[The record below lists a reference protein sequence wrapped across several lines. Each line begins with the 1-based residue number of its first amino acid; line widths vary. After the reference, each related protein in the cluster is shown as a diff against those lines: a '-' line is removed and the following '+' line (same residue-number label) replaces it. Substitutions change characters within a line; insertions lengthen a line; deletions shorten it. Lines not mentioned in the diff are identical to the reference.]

1 MQLGLPR
8 GDPVLEE
15 LVSLP
20 PGGHE
25 AMRGTFL
32 TVYPSNGLVMAIREF
47 KISGVF
53 GVVHELST
61 PSKLLLLPLVAAAL
75 LATFTFKLYIL
86 KLSLVDPLSHCSIA
100 NKDRVLSSNNFVLS
114 LVFFIF
120 SLTLFFTC
128 F

>member
-1 MQLGLPR
+1 MSWEQVCCTLGGEVQLGLPK

-32 TVYPSNGLVMAIREF
+32 TVYPSNGLVIAIREF

-61 PSKLLLLPLVAAAL
+61 PSKLLLAAAAL
-75 LATFTFKLYIL
+75 LATFTFKLYISD
-86 KLSLVDPLSHCSIA
+86 LSLVDPLSHCSIY
-100 NKDRVLSSNNFVLS
+100 RVLSPNNFVLS
-114 LVFFIF
+114 LV
-120 SLTLFFTC
+120 
-128 F
+128 

>member
-1 MQLGLPR
+1 MSWEQVCCTLGGEVQLGLPR

-20 PGGHE
+20 PGGHD

-32 TVYPSNGLVMAIREF
+32 VAYPSNGFVIAIREF
-47 KISGVF
+47 RISGVF

-61 PSKLLLLPLVAAAL
+61 PSRVLLLTPLEAL

-86 KLSLVDPLSHCSIA
+86 KT
-100 NKDRVLSSNNFVLS
+100 
-114 LVFFIF
+114 VFG
-120 SLTLFFTC
+120 
-128 F
+128 

>member
-1 MQLGLPR
+1 MSWEQVCCTLGGEAQLGLPR

-20 PGGHE
+20 PGGHD

-32 TVYPSNGLVMAIREF
+32 TVYPSNGFVMAIREF

-61 PSKLLLLPLVAAAL
+61 PSKLPLAAPAAAMAL
-75 LATFTFKLYIL
+75 PPTFTFKLYIF
-86 KLSLVDPLSHCSIA
+86 K
-100 NKDRVLSSNNFVLS
+100 FV
-114 LVFFIF
+114 FG
-120 SLTLFFTC
+120 
-128 F
+128 

>member
-1 MQLGLPR
+1 MSWEQVCCTLGGEVQLGLPR

-61 PSKLLLLPLVAAAL
+61 PSKLLLPPLAAAAL
-75 LATFTFKLYIL
+75 VATFTFKLYIL
-86 KLSLVDPLSHCSIA
+86 KLSLVDPLSHYSIA

-114 LVFFIF
+114 
-120 SLTLFFTC
+120 
-128 F
+128 